1 MQVGIRKVALHFTL
15 YYMAESTLVVDLRIR
30 FETKPDMM
38 QMWRKPT
45 GADTSHRCEHRW
57 LIDLVAV
64 EQCDSRHTVDSKV
77 SDTFNSNLAQRKRGQ
92 ASESEKPGVVYVWFH
107 FTQQQRHDQ
116 GAALR

>member
-15 YYMAESTLVVDLRIR
+15 YYMAESTLVVDLRIG

-77 SDTFNSNLAQRKRGQ
+77 SDTFLRSSTRILRSESGGKRRKARNLA
-92 ASESEKPGVVYVWFH
+92 
-107 FTQQQRHDQ
+107 
-116 GAALR
+116 